1 VPPIPWQRPNATE
14 AFAAEQLQGVAGYQ
28 PFPWA
33 TCIDRLRCGVGTP
46 SDPPPQERFPGAGTI
61 RATVC
66 QHIWALEHL
75 ELFTAAG
82 ITDLFWSHATTGLLV
97 MNGVRIH
104 PFPLYPV
111 RCSTHPPSV
120 PLLSPADRSL
130 LYSFQGAYAPG
141 LYLSPVRD
149 WILQW
154 PPRPDAQLQRRD
166 EWHYEQAVYREQ
178 VRGQPPNQDR
188 AAQLAAEATA
198 YANTM
203 QHSVFALCPSGS
215 GPNSIRLWE
224 ALGYGAIPV
233 ILSDHLWLPGVA
245 ELWQQA
251 ALFVPETE
259 EAVAALPDRLEAL
272 AADASRLQAM
282 QAAGQQLWQRYGLS
296 GFVPDVRAFL
306 RDPMAVLSARA
317 RQQLPDDPL
326 EVVATS
332 TSELPLRVRR
342 SLLSSEPS
350 RSVLIRIDAAAPAE
364 RLHIRW
370 QAALRLCE
378 PLLGD
383 RTWRVVS
390 LAPAL
395 EQGAPWNHGT

>member
-1 VPPIPWQRPNATE
+1 LSGPPAPSIPWQRPNATE
-14 AFAAEQLQGVAGYQ
+14 AFAAEQLEGVAGYL

-33 TCIDRLRCGVGTP
+33 TCIDRLRCGVGVP
-46 SDPPPQERFPGAGTI
+46 SEPPPLQERFPGAGAI

-66 QHIWALEHL
+66 QHIWALDHL

-82 ITDLFWSHATTGLLV
+82 ITDLFWSHATTGSLEI
-97 MNGVRIH
+97 NGVRIH

-111 RCSTHPPSV
+111 RCATHPPSV
-120 PLLSPADRSL
+120 PLLPLANRSL

-141 LYLSPVRD
+141 LYLSPVRE

-178 VRGQPPNQDR
+178 VHGQPANQDR
-188 AAQLAAEATA
+188 AAQRSAEATA
-198 YANTM
+198 YANTL
-203 QHSVFALCPSGS
+203 QRSVFALCPSGS

-233 ILSDHLWLPGVA
+233 ILADRLWLPGDA

-259 EAVAALPDRLEAL
+259 AAVAALPARLEAL

-282 QAAGQQLWQRYGLS
+282 QAVGQKIWQRYGLP

-326 EVVATS
+326 EVAATS
-332 TSELPLRVRR
+332 PAELPLRVRR
-342 SLLSSEPS
+342 SL
-350 RSVLIRIDAAAPAE
+350 
-364 RLHIRW
+364 
-370 QAALRLCE
+370 QNQ
-378 PLLGD
+378 G
-383 RTWRVVS
+383 S
-390 LAPAL
+390 L
-395 EQGAPWNHGT
+395 EVRQS